1 MEGEGEGGGRAK
13 LIRSR
18 EEYGWRES
26 KREGEDQRESDRR
39 ERKGGR
45 RREIVASLVLSS
57 SLSLT
62 LPHHNTHTHTHTHTH
77 TYRTTSCHV
86 IISPMETLPS
96 LSAWSALYRSQ
107 QRTGRATYTVPLP
120 WDQRRLGGGR
130 ERASEGA
137 REGG

>member
-62 LPHHNTHTHTHTHTH
+62 LPHHNTHPPTHTHTHTH
-77 TYRTTSCHV
+77 IGLHHVVSSSHRWRHYQVFQLGVRCTAHNNVRDAPLIRYLCHG
-86 IISPMETLPS
+86 I
-96 LSAWSALYRSQ
+96 R
-107 QRTGRATYTVPLP
+107 G
-120 WDQRRLGGGR
+120 D
-130 ERASEGA
+130 
-137 REGG
+137 

>member
-62 LPHHNTHTHTHTHTH
+62 LPHHNTHTPTHTHTHTH
-77 TYRTTSCHV
+77 ISDYIMSCHHLTDGDTTK
-86 IISPMETLPS
+86 SFS
-96 LSAWSALYRSQ
+96 LECA
-107 QRTGRATYTVPLP
+107 VPLTTTYGT
-120 WDQRRLGGGR
+120 RHLYGTSAMGSEATRGR
-130 ERASEGA
+130 EGASE
-137 REGG
+137 